1 MWNDNDIVQGCVNN
15 DPKMQQ
21 ALYQRMAPKML
32 AVCFRYC
39 NDRDDAKDVM
49 HEAFVKVYVNIG
61 KFKFNSSLETW
72 VTRIMMNTSIDY
84 FKKRTKLSQL
94 FDNMKDGEDEYEG
107 HFEIDD
113 PGPEVSEETLLQLV
127 DELPKGSRLVFNMYA
142 IEGMG
147 HKDIAQTLG
156 ISEGTSKSQLS
167 RARELLKKALKE
179 KKLIE

>member
-1 MWNDNDIVQGCVNN
+1 MQGCVNN
-15 DPKMQQ
+15 DPKIQQ
-21 ALYQRMAPKML
+21 ALYQRLAPKML

-49 HEAFVKVYVNIG
+49 HEAFVKVYMNIG

-84 FKKRTKLSQL
+84 FKKKTKLSQL
-94 FDNMKDGEDEYEG
+94 FDNMKDGEDEYES